1 MVSPEQVLAARR
13 KSLPGLLPPDTKCTK
28 KGRSWMAICSFHEE
42 TTPSMSL
49 VQYDDGT
56 WGYRC
61 FGCGATGDPIK
72 YVQKTQGL
80 DFADSVKL
88 LTKEARTAPPRP
100 VPVAEYNYTDE
111 NNNLLF
117 QVLRYEPKSFRCRQK
132 TEQGWSWCLDG
143 VRPVLYRLPDIL
155 AKPDA
160 TIWYVEGEKDVE
172 TLRALGLVATTH
184 RGGANS
190 FRAELLDSV
199 GAARRRFVVVPDMD
213 EPGKAVM
220 RKVYA
225 AAKQRGHEVGF
236 LMLPNPHCH
245 DVTGHLESG
254 LFTWQDLEKLV
265 K

>member
-1 MVSPEQVLAARR
+1 MLDPDQVLSARR
-13 KSLPGLLPPDTKCTK
+13 VQLPKLLPKDTAIK
-28 KGRSWMAICSFHEE
+28 KTSGGYMAICSFHEE

-49 VQYDDGT
+49 KQYPDGS
-56 WGYRC
+56 WGYHC

-80 DFADSVKL
+80 DFVDAVKL
-88 LTKEARTAPPRP
+88 LTQEARTAPVKPRP
-100 VPVAEYNYTDE
+100 VQEYNYTDE
-111 NNNLLF
+111 QGNLLF
-117 QVLRYEPKSFRCRQK
+117 QVLRYEPKGFRCRQK
-132 TEQGWSWCLDG
+132 TQQGWCWCLDG
-143 VRPVLYRLPDIL
+143 VRSVLYRLPEIL

-160 TIWYVEGEKDVE
+160 TIYYVEGEKDVE
-172 TLRALGLVATTH
+172 TLRTLGLVATTH

-190 FRAELLDSV
+190 FRPELLDAIGPAS
-199 GAARRRFVVVPDMD
+199 RRIVVIPDMD

-225 AAKQRGHEVGF
+225 AARDRGHQVGF

-245 DVTGHLESG
+245 DVTGHLESK
-254 LFTWQDLEKLV
+254 LFTWADLERLV